1 MGPLKNLPLQQH
13 RTAGCYTFITG
24 VSCSS
29 ELCGR
34 IALLFECSF
43 SKFCRKPLLLRPS
56 RMTVLL
62 EARLMRVLRRR
73 ERRGEQRARE
83 VDIHL

>member
-1 MGPLKNLPLQQH
+1 MGPSKKTDILTFVATV
-13 RTAGCYTFITG
+13 RAFYTFITE

-34 IALLFECSF
+34 MALLFECSF

-56 RMTVLL
+56 RMTALL
-62 EARLMRVLRRR
+62 EARLMRVLHGE
-73 ERRGEQRARE
+73 ERAKGTCG
-83 VDIHL
+83 

>member
-1 MGPLKNLPLQQH
+1 M
-13 RTAGCYTFITG
+13 
-24 VSCSS
+24 
-29 ELCGR
+29 
-34 IALLFECSF
+34 ALLFECSF

-62 EARLMRVLRRR
+62 EARLMRVLRGR

-83 VDIHL
+83 VDTHL